1 MASTVTTFDFA
12 LKENYDES
20 EVENLTLSERP
31 FMAKIAKNEDF
42 SGDSLVT
49 PLIHVN
55 PQGIAGSGQAT
66 ASTNETN
73 VVGKK
78 FVATPGDYAASV
90 SIGDKVLKL
99 SRNNKGAF
107 LENQFA
113 EIDGL
118 YEQVADDLAT
128 YLWGNGGQAIGRIG
142 AVNTTSNVV
151 TLAEPADI
159 INFEEGMKLVT
170 SENDGSDASH
180 TLQANAVTV
189 TAVDRVNGT
198 VTYSGTD
205 PTDIEANDYLFR
217 QGDFFGDTGVVVM
230 KGIRAFLDAT
240 GAPPALW
247 GMTRTSDPQR
257 LAGCYLPTGE
267 LTSKG
272 IEARIKRLG
281 SFMAGRYKAKGP
293 WDIYLHPEDWE
304 VLETSLESRGIRAL
318 EDDSTKFGFTKLM
331 ATFGGVKCSIFA
343 DKHTPK
349 GTGFA
354 LRMKNW
360 KLHSPG
366 KLIQTLNGD
375 GLTMLRKTTN
385 DYEYRLVSYP
395 IVMCNAPGYSGRV
408 ALT

>member
-31 FMAKIAKNEDF
+31 FMAKLTKNEDF

-49 PLIHVN
+49 PLIVGN

-66 ASTNETN
+66 ASTNETS
-73 VVGKK
+73 VRGFK

-118 YEQVADDLAT
+118 YEQVADNLAE
-128 YLWGNGGQAIGRIG
+128 YLWGNGGQAIGQIS
-142 AVNTTSNVV
+142 AVNTTSNVI
-151 TLAEPADI
+151 TLTDPTKAV
-159 INFEEGMKLVT
+159 NFEVGMTIVT
-170 SENDGSDASH
+170 SEGDGSDAAH
-180 TLQANAVTV
+180 TLQSGSVV
-189 TAVDRVNGT
+189 VSAVDRINGT
-198 VTYSGTD
+198 VTYTGTD
-205 PTDIEANDYLFR
+205 PTGIDADDYIFR
-217 QGDFFGDTGVVVM
+217 QGDFFGDTGVIVM
-230 KGIRAFLDAT
+230 KGFYAFIDAS

-257 LAGCYLPTGE
+257 LAGCYVPTAQ
-267 LTSKG
+267 LTGKG
-272 IEARIKRLG
+272 VEQRIRLLG
-281 SFMAGRYKAKGP
+281 AYMAGRYKAKGP
-293 WDIYLHPEDWE
+293 WDLYLHPEDWE
-304 VLETSLESRGIRAL
+304 TLETSLESRGIRAL
-318 EDDSTKFGFTKLM
+318 EDDSTKFGFTKLT
-331 ATFGGVKCSIFA
+331 ATFGGVKCSIFS
-343 DKHTPK
+343 DKNAKK
-349 GTGFA
+349 GTCA
-354 LRMKNW
+354 VVRHKNW

-375 GLTMLRKTTN
+375 GLTMLRKTSN

-395 IVMCNAPGYSGRV
+395 ILMCNAPGYSGRV